1 MGFSPKHP
9 QDLNKE
15 MQTNTLL
22 PQIVYGG
29 ASVFSKRFTIDDGI
43 QYIGLSV
50 PAGREIHI
58 AERLLTLP
66 QGIYEVDILRCD
78 SFTTTSATDMIQ
90 SILHRDVDD
99 IQSTFKVG
107 VTSPV
112 NMVLKEEGY
121 VNTGIAGGTGGNRRV
136 TAALSL
142 DAVYKTFTGNAVI
155 RINKLGTDGTD
166 TANIIII
173 AWEVNA

>member
-1 MGFSPKHP
+1 MGFSSKHP

-121 VNTGIAGGTGGNRRV
+121 VNTGTLGGNSEI
-136 TAALSL
+136 TAALSI
-142 DAVYKTFTGNAVI
+142 DGVYKTFTGNAVI

-166 TANIIII
+166 TANIIVI

>member
-1 MGFSPKHP
+1 MGFRSKHP
-9 QDLNKE
+9 QDINKE
-15 MQTNTLL
+15 MQANTLL

-58 AERLLTLP
+58 SERVLILP
-66 QGIYEVDILRCD
+66 EGIYEVDVLRCD

-90 SILHRDVDD
+90 SILHKDVDD

-112 NMVLKEEGY
+112 NMVLREEGY
-121 VNTGIAGGTGGNRRV
+121 VDTGTVVGNARA
-136 TAALSL
+136 TSALSL
-142 DAVYKTFTGNAVI
+142 DSVYKTFTGNAVI
-155 RINKLGTDGTD
+155 RINKLGTDGTG

>member
-1 MGFSPKHP
+1 MGFSSKHP

-15 MQTNTLL
+15 MQANTLL

-29 ASVFSKRFTIDDGI
+29 ASIFSKRFTIDDGI
-43 QYIGLSV
+43 QYLGLSV

-66 QGIYEVDILRCD
+66 QGIYEVDVLLCD

-90 SILHRDVDD
+90 SILHKDVDD

-121 VNTGIAGGTGGNRRV
+121 VDTGTDKKA
-136 TAALSL
+136 ASALSI
-142 DAVYKTFTGNAVI
+142 DGVYKTFTGNAVI
-155 RINKLGTDGTD
+155 RINKLGNDGTD
-166 TANIIII
+166 IANIIII

>member
-1 MGFSPKHP
+1 MGFISKHP
-9 QDLNKE
+9 QDMEKGT
-15 MQTNTLL
+15 QANTLL
-22 PQIVYGG
+22 PQIMYGG
-29 ASVFSKRFTIDDGI
+29 ASAFSKRFTIDDGI

-58 AERLLTLP
+58 ANRLLTLP
-66 QGIYEVDILRCD
+66 QGMYEVDVLRCD
-78 SFTTTSATDMIQ
+78 SFTTTSATDMIK
-90 SILHRDVDD
+90 SILHKDVDD

-112 NMVLKEEGY
+112 NMVLREEGY
-121 VNTGIAGGTGGNRRV
+121 VDTGTGGGNRRV
-136 TAALSL
+136 TAALSI
-142 DAVYKTFTGNAVI
+142 DGVYKTFTGNAVI
-155 RINKLGTDGTD
+155 RINKLGTDGTG